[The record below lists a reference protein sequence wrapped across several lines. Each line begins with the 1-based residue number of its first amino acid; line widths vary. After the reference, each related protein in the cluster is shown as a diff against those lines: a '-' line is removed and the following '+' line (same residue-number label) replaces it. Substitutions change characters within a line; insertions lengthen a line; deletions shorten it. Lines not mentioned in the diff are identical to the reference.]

1 MDDLPSEPWPV
12 LVEIVRG
19 GFVESRH
26 RGGFA
31 VADADGRTVRAIGD
45 IDHPVYP
52 RSAIK
57 PLQALPL
64 IESGAADRYGFEP
77 AEIAIACASHQGE
90 PIHVETVS
98 RMLARIGCTA
108 ADLECGAHAPT
119 DPASAQALIRAG
131 EAPSTLHNNCSG
143 KHAGFLATARH
154 LGEATQ
160 GYIQPDHPVQRR
172 VVRAVGEMTGTDMA
186 RAPAGVDGCGIPVIG
201 ITLHALATGMA
212 RLADP
217 AGLTPERRAAAHRI
231 LDAMAAAP
239 HLVDGTGGMTTMI
252 MEVAG
257 AAVRLKP
264 GAEGVYCAS
273 LPTLGL
279 GVALKIEDGG
289 QRAADL
295 AMAALLDRLGC
306 FDAAQRMA
314 LHPFLA
320 PRLHN
325 RAGRDVG
332 FLQAIGPLL
341 QDVV

>member
-1 MDDLPSEPWPV
+1 MNDPPSEPWPV

-19 GFVESRH
+19 GLVESRH
-26 RGGFA
+26 RGSFA
-31 VADADGRTVRAIGD
+31 VADASGRTIRAAGD

-64 IESGAADRYGFEP
+64 IESGAADRYGFGPE
-77 AEIAIACASHQGE
+77 EIAIACASHQGE
-90 PIHVETVS
+90 PVHVETVA
-98 RMLARIGCTA
+98 RMLAAIGCTA
-108 ADLECGAHAPT
+108 SDLECGAHAPT

-131 EAPSTLHNNCSG
+131 EAPTALHNNCSG

-154 LGEATQ
+154 LGEATR
-160 GYIQPDHPVQRR
+160 GYIQPYHPVQRR
-172 VVRAVGEMTGTDMA
+172 IVEAVGEMTGTDMA
-186 RAPAGVDGCGIPVIG
+186 QAPAGTDGCGIPVIG
-201 ITLHALATGMA
+201 IALRSLATGMA

-217 AGLTPERRAAAHRI
+217 AGLAPERQAAARRI

-239 HLVDGTGGMTTMI
+239 HLADGVGGMTTLVMQ
-252 MEVAG
+252 VAG
-257 AAVRLKP
+257 ATVRLKP

-273 LPTLGL
+273 LPTFGL
-279 GVALKIEDGG
+279 GIALKIEDGG

-295 AMAALLDRLGC
+295 VMATLLDRLGC
-306 FDAAQRMA
+306 FDESRRMA

-332 FLQAIGPLL
+332 FLRAIGPLL